1 MTNGVSRWR
10 VCARKSRYRQA
21 LALLALGV
29 AMSCGRLP
37 RTNYYALRFPAPA
50 PANDSKTNFVLGVEH
65 FREELHLAERPGR
78 HFGKQRRWI

>member
-1 MTNGVSRWR
+1 MIKDVSRWKA
-10 VCARKSRYRQA
+10 CARRLRYRLV

-29 AMSCGRLP
+29 AVSCGRLP

-65 FREELHLAERPGR
+65 FRV
-78 HFGKQRRWI
+78 QRLES